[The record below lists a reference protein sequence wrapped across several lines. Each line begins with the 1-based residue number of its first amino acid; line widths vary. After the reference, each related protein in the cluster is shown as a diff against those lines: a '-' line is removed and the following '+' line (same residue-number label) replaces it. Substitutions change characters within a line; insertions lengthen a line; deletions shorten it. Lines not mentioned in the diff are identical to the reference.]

1 MGNRLIT
8 VFTPLLHR
16 RCNQVFLQLPCGLS
30 RDLCRCPKELFFLP
44 PSQNV
49 QIVAVNLKGAFFV
62 SVPCYNIGP
71 GI

>member
-1 MGNRLIT
+1 MANRLIT

-16 RCNQVFLQLPCGLS
+16 RYNQVFLQLPCGPS

-44 PSQNV
+44 LSQTV
-49 QIVAVNLKGAFFV
+49 QIVNLKGGFFV
-62 SVPCYNIGP
+62 SVPYYNIGP